1 MKYTR
6 IVASELGEFL
16 IVIIVTVAETF
27 LFIENVM
34 P

>member
-6 IVASELGEFL
+6 IVASELGEFP
-16 IVIIVTVAETF
+16 IVIIVAETF
-27 LFIENVM
+27 PIIENEM